1 VENLGISEQLIEQ
14 LPDAVFVVDSAGKIL
29 FVNVRGESLFGW
41 SRAELV
47 GRPIETL
54 VPPNARHAHP
64 VHRSRYFQDA
74 QVRPMGAGLDLFGCR
89 KDGTQFPAEISLSAI
104 ETPEGRLVTAVVRD
118 ATDRL
123 KTQAKFSGLLEA
135 APDAMLGVDDSGLI
149 QLVNTQAERMFGWS
163 RNELLGRPIET
174 LVPDKAREAHR
185 KHRSGYFAEPVVRAM
200 GAGIDLS
207 ARRKDGTEFPVE
219 ISLSSIETEDGLL
232 VTAAVR
238 DVTERKAFEGVVAR
252 ARDTA
257 ERAARSRQEFLA
269 NMSHEIRTPMNAIIG
284 MTSLLLDTPMDRQ
297 QRDYVETMRTSGE
310 HLLTIINDILD
321 YAKIDAGKL
330 VLEEIPF
337 EVRGWLGETL
347 DLVTLQA
354 HEKGLELVCDVAPD
368 VPSIVIGDPARLR
381 QVLVNLLA
389 NSVKFTHRGEV
400 VVRADIEREA
410 GAIDSDGVWLRFV
423 VSDTGIGVSPERIE
437 SVFEPFTQA
446 DNTTTRVYGGTGL
459 GLAISRRLVESM
471 GGAMEMRS
479 TLGAGTTV
487 EFCFPVGRQE
497 SIGSALPTGLA
508 GKRVLI
514 VDDNATN
521 RQILEVW
528 AYQHELE
535 CVSAAGGD
543 EALAI
548 VERDQARDLSFDIAL
563 LDFEMP
569 GMDGCEL
576 GRALRARI
584 AGLHLVL
591 LQSTSPTRALDAEVF
606 DAVLS
611 KPPRPEKLTEVVA
624 ELQRTGKVREA
635 NLAPSVSVFSLP
647 EASRRLSILVVE
659 DTPVNQK
666 VAQHLLA
673 RFGFRAD
680 VAASGQEALLALEQ
694 RAYDLVLM
702 DVQMPEMDGLEATRR
717 IRSRWPD
724 RGLHIVAMTANVAT
738 EDVRRCYEAGM
749 DAFLPKPIDVAS
761 LARMLRGL
769 IVAPPAPPPDAA
781 TPPVVDADIVAELC
795 NEIGREIVRDLVEE
809 FLEHVDSALPDLQDG
824 CRAKDRERIAAA
836 AHKLKSPARS
846 LGAAAFGELLNDLE
860 HRASDSDWRTLTTI
874 VGRLVNQ
881 RTGLHEQLRA
891 ELAG

>member
-1 VENLGISEQLIEQ
+1 MEKLGISEQLIEQ
-14 LPDAVFVVDSAGKIL
+14 LPDAVFVVDSSGKIL
-29 FVNVRGESLFGW
+29 FVNGQGETLFGW
-41 SRAELV
+41 TREELI

-54 VPPNARHAHP
+54 VPPTARAAHP
-64 VHRSRYFQDA
+64 MHRAQYFGA
-74 QVRPMGAGLDLFGCR
+74 PQVRPMGAGLDLFGCR
-89 KDGTQFPAEISLSAI
+89 KDGSQFPAEISLSSI
-104 ETPEGRLVTAVVRD
+104 ETEEGRLVTAVVRD

-149 QLVNTQAERMFGWS
+149 QLVNTQAEVMFGWS

-174 LVPDKAREAHR
+174 LVPDQARTAHR
-185 KHRSGYFAEPVVRAM
+185 KHRTGYFAEPVVRSM

-207 ARRKDGTEFPVE
+207 ARRKDGSEFPVE

-297 QRDYVETMRTSGE
+297 QRDFVETMRTSGE

-330 VLEEIPF
+330 VLEEVAF
-337 EVRGWLGETL
+337 EIRDWLGETV

-354 HEKGLELVCDVAPD
+354 HEKGLELACDVAPE
-368 VPSIVIGDPARLR
+368 VPAIVIGDPARTR

-389 NSVKFTHRGEV
+389 NAVKFTHAGEV
-400 VVRADIEREA
+400 VVRVEVERV
-410 GAIDSDGVWLRFV
+410 DHRPDGTPETWLRFEV
-423 VSDTGIGVSPERIE
+423 ADTGIGVAADRID
-437 SVFEPFTQA
+437 SLFEPFTQG
-446 DNTTTRVYGGTGL
+446 DSTTTRIYGGTGL

-471 GGAMEMRS
+471 GGVMEMTS
-479 TLGAGTTV
+479 SPGAGTTV
-487 EFCFPVGRQE
+487 TFRFPVIGRDAVE
-497 SIGSALPTGLA
+497 SVAPAGLA
-508 GKRVLI
+508 GQRVLI
-514 VDDNATN
+514 VDDNATH
-521 RQILEVW
+521 RQILEAW
-528 AYQHELE
+528 AQQHEMDT
-535 CVSAAGGD
+535 VTAGGGE
-543 EALAI
+543 EALDL
-548 VERDQARDLSFDIAL
+548 VDLDQGRNRRFDLAL
-563 LDFEMP
+563 LDLDMP
-569 GMDGCEL
+569 GMDGHEL
-576 GRALRARI
+576 GRALRQRSPGI
-584 AGLHLVL
+584 RLVL
-591 LQSTSPTRALDAEVF
+591 LHSTAPARVVEPGLFDLVLAKPARA
-606 DAVLS
+606 
-611 KPPRPEKLTEVVA
+611 EKLTELLL
-624 ELQRTGKVREA
+624 ELIRTGRVRDTVTSS
-635 NLAPSVSVFSLP
+635 PSSVFDLP
-647 EASRRLSILVVE
+647 VPARKLSILVVE

-680 VAASGQEALLALEQ
+680 VAASGREALDALAQ

-702 DVQMPEMDGLEATRR
+702 DIQMPEMDGLEATRR
-717 IRSRWPD
+717 IRARWPD

-761 LARMLRGL
+761 LGRMLSGL
-769 IVAPPAPPPDAA
+769 LSTPAGED
-781 TPPVVDADIVAELC
+781 PVVDPEVVSRLRE
-795 NEIGREIVRDLVEE
+795 EIGPEVVRELAEE
-809 FLEHVDSALPDLQDG
+809 FLADLDVSLPDLEAVCQAQD
-824 CRAKDRERIAAA
+824 RAALAAA

-846 LGAAAFGELLNDLE
+846 LGAEALGQMLHDLE
-860 HRASDSDWRTLTTI
+860 QRAAEEDWATLTRL
-874 VGRLVNQ
+874 VGRVVGQ
-881 RTGLHEQLRA
+881 RQSLDDQLRA
-891 ELAG
+891 AVALRD